1 MYMLGPEA
9 HNPTCILWVLLRLI
23 GDGKR
28 DHILSTNFSHRPFL
42 LVNILTF
49 ASVITDKFV
58 SRGE

>member
-1 MYMLGPEA
+1 MYMLWPEA
-9 HNPTCILWVLLRLI
+9 HNPTCILWVPLRLI

-42 LVNILTF
+42 LVNILKF
-49 ASVITDKFV
+49 ASAITDKFV